1 MSARRADTSARRGRY
16 VVVGA
21 SVLAAVLLVV
31 LVLQRARSADPAA
44 PEPSPSG
51 TAEPGPCPECVP
63 APDRP
68 GPLVDLGV
76 QASRGDR
83 LETAA
88 RVEELVGLAQRAGAT
103 VISTVVRFDQVQPVA
118 GGPMD
123 FGSVERTAAA
133 AEAAGLELRVTAYGL
148 PAWAYDDGRAAPEGR
163 YRPPR
168 SSGELEHWRELVQA
182 LVRRLAPQLDYLE
195 IWNEPNT
202 ERYWTTGPDPAEL
215 AALLKA
221 SAPVVRAAAPDVR
234 LISGGIA
241 GNDLAFLRGL
251 GAALGD
257 ATPYDLLGLHP
268 FTDLAPTETSAV
280 HHHADYDER
289 FVGFAS
295 MLDVARE
302 QGHATPAYITSF
314 GYEVGPELTDGERA
328 AWLREAL
335 GQATAHG
342 DVAVLSWYYLHPT
355 PWDSARWTL
364 VDRRLRPS
372 ASYDALRAWTQERDR
387 LVGEEVREP

>member
-21 SVLAAVLLVV
+21 SVLAAVLLVA
-31 LVLQRARSADPAA
+31 LVLQRARSADPAT
-44 PEPSPSG
+44 PG
-51 TAEPGPCPECVP
+51 TAPTGASAPGPCPACVP
-63 APDRP
+63 TPDRP
-68 GPLVDLGV
+68 GPAIDLGV

-83 LETAA
+83 LEPVA
-88 RVEELVGLAQRAGAT
+88 RVEELVGLAQQAGAS
-103 VISTVVRFDQVQPVA
+103 VISTVVRFDEVQPVE

-133 AEAAGLELRVTAYGL
+133 AEAAGLDLRVTAYGL
-148 PAWAYDDGRAAPEGR
+148 PAWAYDDGRAAPDGT

-168 SSGELEHWRELVQA
+168 SSAELTHWRALLDA
-182 LVRRLAPQLDYLE
+182 LVRRLRPRLDYLE
-195 IWNEPNT
+195 VWNEPNI
-202 ERYWTTGPDPAEL
+202 ERYWSTGPDPAEL
-215 AALLKA
+215 AALLEA
-221 SAPVVRAAAPDVR
+221 SESVARAAAPDVR
-234 LISGGIA
+234 LVSGGIA
-241 GNDLAFLRGL
+241 GNDLAYLRGL
-251 GAALGD
+251 GDALGD

-268 FTDLAPTETSAV
+268 FTDLAPDEASPV
-280 HHHADYDER
+280 HHSADYDDR
-289 FVGFAS
+289 FLGFTS
-295 MLDVARE
+295 MLDTARE
-302 QGHATPAYITSF
+302 QGHARPAYITSF
-314 GYEVGPELTDGERA
+314 GYEVGPELTDDERA

-364 VDRRLRPS
+364 LDRRLRPS
-372 ASYDALRAWTQERDR
+372 ASYDALRAWTQDRDR